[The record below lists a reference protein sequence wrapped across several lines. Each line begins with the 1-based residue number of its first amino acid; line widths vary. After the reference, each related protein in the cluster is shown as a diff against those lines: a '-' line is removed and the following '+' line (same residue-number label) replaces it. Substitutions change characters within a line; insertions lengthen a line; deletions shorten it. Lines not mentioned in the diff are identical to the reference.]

1 MIAADGGPVGMP
13 IVAPESACLWSGCG
27 KLFGRLEELVQH
39 IHKGKKSD
47 PEPSMPLIPT
57 EMLLPEHVGTSKATY
72 KCMWEGCQ
80 LFGVTR
86 TSRFA
91 LIGHIRSHT
100 GERPFTCKLPG
111 TFLSGR
117 PSNH

>member
-1 MIAADGGPVGMP
+1 MTAADGGPAGIP

-39 IHKGKKSD
+39 IHKGKKSY
-47 PEPSMPLIPT
+47 PEPLIQIEIPF
-57 EMLLPEHVGTSKATY
+57 PEHVGTSKATY

-111 TFLSGR
+111 TFLPMHPVKMS
-117 PSNH
+117 SH